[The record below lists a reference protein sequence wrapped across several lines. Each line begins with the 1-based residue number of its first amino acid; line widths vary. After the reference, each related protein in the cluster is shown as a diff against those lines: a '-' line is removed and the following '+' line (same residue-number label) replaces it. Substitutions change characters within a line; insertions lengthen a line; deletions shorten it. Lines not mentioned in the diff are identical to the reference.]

1 MIFGDEIIS
10 GGNFHGAP
18 LALALDYAAVAVT
31 DLMSISERRIDRL
44 INPDINEGLPP
55 FLAKQPGLSSGFMI
69 AHVSAAALLNE
80 AKVLAH
86 PASVDSVPTSGG
98 KEDHV
103 SMGMTAALKLKQIVN
118 HAEWVLAIELMTA
131 AEGLE
136 YRRPLKPAKQVE
148 QAWQLVRTLVAP
160 LEEDREL
167 ASDIERLA
175 KGVRDGNFDRWS
187 E

>member
-1 MIFGDEIIS
+1 M
-10 GGNFHGAP
+10 
-18 LALALDYAAVAVT
+18 
-31 DLMSISERRIDRL
+31 
-44 INPDINEGLPP
+44 
-55 FLAKQPGLSSGFMI
+55 
-69 AHVSAAALLNE
+69 
-80 AKVLAH
+80 LAH

-187 E
+187 T